1 MKYKVVLPYLIRLTY
16 NFGQHKL
23 HSSSSNL
30 ICNPFFIMG
39 SGRNGS
45 TLLSMI
51 LNGHSRIFI
60 PGEQYALHYASMR
73 FQLYN
78 FLMWRDIVKIVVGE
92 FADKKNN
99 QGWDTNFNALYAQ
112 LYDIPKKERSFQKII
127 EEIYKE
133 VANQTGEKF
142 SMWGD
147 KSPPNTRFLKYIYR
161 VYPKS
166 KYIFLIRDGRDVV
179 SSYKDGG
186 YNLFKDMSLVKNAAL
201 NWTDCIDKWN
211 WLKKRIG
218 VDQLLE
224 VHYEDLVKNPEIVVN
239 KILVFLDLEN
249 EEGILNY
256 KEIVRKRLMLDIPYH
271 QGLAESVNQKS
282 IGSWEIKLNR
292 DDLSLVMPIM
302 EKGLKDYKYL

>member
-1 MKYKVVLPYLIRLTY
+1 
-16 NFGQHKL
+16 
-23 HSSSSNL
+23 
-30 ICNPFFIMG
+30 
-39 SGRNGS
+39 
-45 TLLSMI
+45 
-51 LNGHSRIFI
+51 
-60 PGEQYALHYASMR
+60 
-73 FQLYN
+73 
-78 FLMWRDIVKIVVGE
+78 
-92 FADKKNN
+92 
-99 QGWDTNFNALYAQ
+99 
-112 LYDIPKKERSFQKII
+112 
-127 EEIYKE
+127 
-133 VANQTGEKF
+133 
-142 SMWGD
+142 MWGD

-211 WLKKRIG
+211 WLKERIG